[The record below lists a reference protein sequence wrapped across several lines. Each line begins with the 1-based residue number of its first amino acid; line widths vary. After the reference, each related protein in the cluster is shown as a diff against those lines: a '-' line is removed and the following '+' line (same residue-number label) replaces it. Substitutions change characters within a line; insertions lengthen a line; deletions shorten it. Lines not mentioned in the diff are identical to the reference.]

1 MENQLTIKTFDPIK
15 TRFVELMDEKTFLKE
30 ASFAMQHLGKNTYLA
45 TATHKSILE
54 SVLNVAQIG
63 LTLNPA
69 LKLAYLVPRRVG
81 QDVVCILEPS
91 YQGLCKLATDTGSV
105 KNIYAEI
112 VYQNDQFERILGTEN
127 KIIHK
132 PKNSDRGDAIGVYAV
147 AHLFDGRCQTE
158 WMDNLEVYEI
168 RDYSE
173 SYKAFKAGKVK
184 DCIWERNEFEMWRKT
199 VIKRLCKYLPKTEN
213 WEQLEKAIEFD
224 NYDYKID
231 FWQMDKIEQLMKS
244 SAMSEEK
251 KEFINRYLNTYTK
264 DQANQLI
271 YELENSQVNPIHA
284 GNNYN
289 QTDIKKLKEQHV

>member
-1 MENQLTIKTFDPIK
+1 MELTLKTFEPIK
-15 TRFVELMDEKTFLKE
+15 TRFMELMDEKTFLKE
-30 ASFAMQHLGKNTYLA
+30 ASFAMQHLGKNSYLA
-45 TATHKSILE
+45 TSTQKSILE

-81 QDVVCILEPS
+81 NEVVCTLEPS

-112 VYQNDQFERILGTEN
+112 VYSNDRFERILGTEN
-127 KIIHK
+127 KIVHV

-147 AHLFDGRCQTE
+147 AHLFDSRFQTE
-158 WMDNLEVYEI
+158 YMEKIEVYEI

-173 SYKAFKAGKVK
+173 SYKSFVAGKTK
-184 DCIWERNEFEMWRKT
+184 DCIWNKNEFEMWRKT

-213 WEQLEKAIEFD
+213 WERLEKAIEFD
-224 NYDYKID
+224 NEDFKIH
-231 FWQMDKIEQLMKS
+231 FWQMDKIESLLKT
-244 SAMSEEK
+244 SAMNEEK
-251 KEFINRYLNTYTK
+251 KEFICRYLNTYTS

-271 YELENSQVNPIHA
+271 YELEQSQVNPIHA
-284 GNNYN
+284 GHNYN
-289 QTDIKKLKEQHV
+289 QSDINELKGQHI